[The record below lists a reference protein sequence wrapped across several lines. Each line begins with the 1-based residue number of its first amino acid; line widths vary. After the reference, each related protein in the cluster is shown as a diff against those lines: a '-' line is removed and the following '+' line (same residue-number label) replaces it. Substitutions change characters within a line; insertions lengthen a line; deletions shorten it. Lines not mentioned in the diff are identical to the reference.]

1 MGPEQRA
8 MAKLLEEGRVLGASA
23 RLVAAAFGKSS
34 QIFVRDFLL
43 LYRDLPLRRL
53 FLSILILLLDFF
65 KVLLILSGLILLV
78 LEELLGATVLFGE
91 VVVVGLDAL

>member
-8 MAKLLEEGRVLGASA
+8 MAQLLEEGRVLGASA
-23 RLVAAAFGKSS
+23 RLIAAVSGKSS
-34 QIFVRDFLL
+34 NISVRDFLL

-78 LEELLGATVLFGE
+78 LEELLGTTVLFDE
-91 VVVVGLDAL
+91 VFVVGFDAL